1 MNKYIQRPLSIIILP
16 EGENIFCETA
26 TTIAVADDAAGE
38 FLKISQCND
47 ESEKGE
53 ISIEIEEWPAIRD
66 GIDFMFAQIA
76 KYNKKL

>member
-1 MNKYIQRPLSIIILP
+1 MKYIQRPLSIIILP

-26 TTIAVADDAAGE
+26 TVITIEDDAAGE

-47 ESEKGE
+47 VIEKGVISVESED
-53 ISIEIEEWPAIRD
+53 WVAIRD

-76 KYNKKL
+76 KHNKKP

>member
-1 MNKYIQRPLSIIILP
+1 MKYIQRTMSIMILP

-47 ESEKGE
+47 GIEKGK
-53 ISIEIEEWPAIRD
+53 ISVESEEWPAIRD
-66 GIDFMFAQIA
+66 GIDFMFAEIA
-76 KYNKKL
+76 KHNKKP